1 MRKRRATWA
10 WVQEQMRLRQELEE
24 GNTREIDFVEGGEE
38 EDVEEGDGYFTEND
52 LVEGNQMRM
61 AVLI

>member
-1 MRKRRATWA
+1 
-10 WVQEQMRLRQELEE
+10 MRLRQELEE